1 MKPTRT
7 TYIRMAEA
15 QSTMISRIAEHDGV
29 SPADVMRAAFA
40 EFVELRAQQD
50 PSFAQTREQMVGQHL
65 TEHVAQFA
73 DEMRTHLGPSSV
85 DHLDLVKPS
94 ET

>member
-1 MKPTRT
+1 MRRSKT
-7 TYIRMAEA
+7 TTIRIQESQA
-15 QSTMISRIAEHDGV
+15 QMLSAIAEHDEV
-29 SPADVMRAAFA
+29 SLADVQRAAFA

-50 PSFAQTREQMVGQHL
+50 PSFAQTRAEVIGQRL

-85 DHLDLVKPS
+85 DHLDLGKPA